1 MNIIKDNMEVNMISV
16 LEAAKLAQEALEDKK
31 GEDIKVLDLIGLSN
45 IADYFIIASGN
56 NVNQLRAMA
65 DSVEEKLF
73 KEGYKL
79 HHSEGYSGGAWIL
92 LDFGNIIV
100 HLFNKEERNFYSL
113 DRVWS
118 DAKEV
123 K

>member
-1 MNIIKDNMEVNMISV
+1 MISV

-31 GEDIKVLDLIGLSN
+31 GEDIKVLDLISISK

>member
-1 MNIIKDNMEVNMISV
+1 MCIRDR
-16 LEAAKLAQEALEDKK
+16 
-31 GEDIKVLDLIGLSN
+31 
-45 IADYFIIASGN
+45 
-56 NVNQLRAMA
+56 LRAMA

-123 K
+123 R

>member
-1 MNIIKDNMEVNMISV
+1 MISV

-31 GEDIKVLDLIGLSN
+31 GEDIKVLDLIGISN

-73 KEGYKL
+73 KEGYTL

-123 K
+123 R

>member
-1 MNIIKDNMEVNMISV
+1 MSKEVLN
-16 LEAAKLAQEALEDKK
+16 AAKIAQDALEDKK
-31 GEDIKVLDLIGLSN
+31 AEDIKVLDLIGLSN
-45 IADYFIIASGN
+45 IADYFVIASGN

-65 DSVEEKLF
+65 DAVEEKLF
-73 KEGYKL
+73 QAGVKLNHTEGYQ
-79 HHSEGYSGGAWIL
+79 GGTWIL
-92 LDFGNIIV
+92 LDFGNLLV

-123 K
+123 